1 MKKKILYYT
10 IFAVTLISCILAVS
24 FLMAFIQTFY
34 KAKLEPALMYLFYG
48 IGLGLCAFIMR
59 IVKSKLNIKS

>member
-24 FLMAFIQTFY
+24 FLMAFIQTYY
-34 KAKLEPALMYLFYG
+34 KTKLESALMYFFYAIG
-48 IGLGLCAFIMR
+48 IGLCAFIMR